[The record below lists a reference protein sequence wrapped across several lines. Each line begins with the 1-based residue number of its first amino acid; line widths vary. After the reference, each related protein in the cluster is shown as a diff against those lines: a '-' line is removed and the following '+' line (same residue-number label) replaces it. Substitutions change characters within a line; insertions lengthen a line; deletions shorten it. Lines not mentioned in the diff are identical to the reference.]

1 MDFTKLN
8 IEFAN
13 MQNKINEYNNLVAL
27 INNKIRDISKEIGKY
42 DTKIKNTTNKIEIDL
57 YSMMINIYN
66 EEKCFL
72 KSLIIKEKNE
82 NKDVKRKDK

>member
-13 MQNKINEYNNLVAL
+13 MQNKINEYNNLVVL

-42 DTKIKNTTNKIEIDL
+42 DTKLKNTNNIIENDFF
-57 YSMMINIYN
+57 SMMLNILK
-66 EEKCFL
+66 EEQTFL
-72 KSLIIKEKNE
+72 ESLIVKE
-82 NKDVKRKDK
+82 NKDTKKKSSN

>member
-42 DTKIKNTTNKIEIDL
+42 DTKLKNTNSIIEKDFF
-57 YSMMINIYN
+57 SMMLNILK
-66 EEKCFL
+66 EEQNFL
-72 KSLIIKEKNE
+72 ESLIVKET
-82 NKDVKRKDK
+82 KDTKKKSSN